1 MTKLF
6 HLIFCV
12 FLSKESFIN
21 VLFFPCPVSWFV
33 EIQPAFQASQEM
45 RGLGLKT
52 IRN

>member
-21 VLFFPCPVSWFV
+21 VLLFPCPVSWFV
-33 EIQPAFQASQEM
+33 ETQSAFQASQEM

-52 IRN
+52 FRN